1 MASNRK
7 GRINE
12 ELQRELSS
20 LIRTL
25 KDPRVQQSMVSVTK
39 VDATGD
45 LRYAK
50 VYISVLDKDK
60 SKETIKGLKS
70 AGGFLRREIGSRLQ
84 LRYTPELQFI
94 GDDSIQ
100 QGAHIL
106 EVLRDPTRVK
116 PENPANADIVLDEEA

>member
-39 VDATGD
+39 VEATGD

-60 SKETIKGLKS
+60 SKETLKGLKS

-84 LRYTPELQFI
+84 LRYTPDLIFEE
-94 GDDSIQ
+94 DDSIAY
-100 QGAHIL
+100 GAKMFSL
-106 EVLRDPTRVK
+106 LRSLDIK
-116 PENPANADIVLDEEA
+116 EDDGNENN

>member
-39 VDATGD
+39 VEATGD

-60 SKETIKGLKS
+60 SKETLKGLKS

-84 LRYTPELQFI
+84 LRYTPELVFEE
-94 GDDSIQ
+94 DDSIAY
-100 QGAHIL
+100 GAKMFSL
-106 EVLRDPTRVK
+106 LRSLDIK
-116 PENPANADIVLDEEA
+116 PDEDEGNENG

>member
-1 MASNRK
+1 MASNRI

-12 ELQRELSS
+12 DLQRELSA

-60 SKETIKGLKS
+60 SKETLKGLKS
-70 AGGFLRREIGSRLQ
+70 ASGFMRREIGSRLR
-84 LRYTPELQFI
+84 LRYTPELVFEEDQ
-94 GDDSIQ
+94 SMEY
-100 QGAHIL
+100 GARMFDLLKKL
-106 EVLRDPTRVK
+106 EVK
-116 PENPANADIVLDEEA
+116 EEKNEDGQ

>member
-1 MASNRK
+1 MASNRL

-12 ELQRELSS
+12 ELQRELSN

-39 VDATGD
+39 VEATGD

-50 VYISVLDKDK
+50 VYISVLDKSK
-60 SKETIKGLKS
+60 SKDTLKGLRS

-84 LRYTPELQFI
+84 LRYTPELVFEE
-94 GDDSIQ
+94 DDSIAY
-100 QGAHIL
+100 GARMFEL
-106 EVLRDPTRVK
+106 LRNLDK
-116 PENPANADIVLDEEA
+116 PKQEDET

>member
-12 ELQRELSS
+12 ELQRELSA

-39 VDATGD
+39 VEATGD

-60 SKETIKGLKS
+60 SRETLKGLRS

-84 LRYTPELQFI
+84 LRYTPELVFEE
-94 GDDSIQ
+94 DDSIAY
-100 QGAHIL
+100 GAKMYALLKSL
-106 EVLRDPTRVK
+106 EPHG
-116 PENPANADIVLDEEA
+116 DETEDEQN

>member
-1 MASNRK
+1 MASNRI

-39 VDATGD
+39 VEATGD

-60 SKETIKGLKS
+60 SKETLKGLRS
-70 AGGFLRREIGSRLQ
+70 AGGWLRREIGSRLQ
-84 LRYTPELQFI
+84 LRYTPELVFEE
-94 GDDSIQ
+94 DDSISY
-100 QGAHIL
+100 GAKMFDR
-106 EVLRDPTRVK
+106 LRK
-116 PENPANADIVLDEEA
+116 LDTPKGEEE

>member
-39 VDATGD
+39 VEATGD

-60 SKETIKGLKS
+60 SKETLKGLKS

-84 LRYTPELQFI
+84 LRYTPELVFEE
-94 GDDSIQ
+94 DDSIAY
-100 QGAHIL
+100 GAKMFNL
-106 EVLRDPTRVK
+106 LRSLDIK
-116 PENPANADIVLDEEA
+116 EDDGNENG

>member
-39 VDATGD
+39 VEATGD

-60 SKETIKGLKS
+60 SKETLKGLKS
-70 AGGFLRREIGSRLQ
+70 ASGFLRREIGSRLQ
-84 LRYTPELQFI
+84 LRYTPELIFEE
-94 GDDSIQ
+94 DDTIAY
-100 QGAHIL
+100 GAKMFSL
-106 EVLRDPTRVK
+106 LRSLDIK
-116 PENPANADIVLDEEA
+116 PDEGTDNEND

>member
-1 MASNRK
+1 MASNRIS
-7 GRINE
+7 RINE
-12 ELQRELSS
+12 DLQRELSA

-60 SKETIKGLKS
+60 SKETMKGLKS
-70 AGGFLRREIGSRLQ
+70 ASGFMRREIASRLH
-84 LRYTPELQFI
+84 LRYTPELIFEEDQ
-94 GDDSIQ
+94 SMEY
-100 QGAHIL
+100 GARMFDLLKKL
-106 EVLRDPTRVK
+106 EQK
-116 PENPANADIVLDEEA
+116 EAHHEDGE

>member
-39 VDATGD
+39 VEATGD

-60 SKETIKGLKS
+60 SKETLKGLKS

-84 LRYTPELQFI
+84 LRYTPELVFEE
-94 GDDSIQ
+94 DDSIAY
-100 QGAHIL
+100 GAKMFSL
-106 EVLRDPTRVK
+106 LRSLDIK
-116 PENPANADIVLDEEA
+116 EDDCNENG

>member
-39 VDATGD
+39 VEATGD

-60 SKETIKGLKS
+60 SKETLKGLKS

-84 LRYTPELQFI
+84 LRYTPELVFEE
-94 GDDSIQ
+94 DDSIAY
-100 QGAHIL
+100 GAKMFNL
-106 EVLRDPTRVK
+106 LRSLDIK
-116 PENPANADIVLDEEA
+116 PDEDDGNENG

>member
-12 ELQRELSS
+12 ELQRELSA

-39 VDATGD
+39 VEATGD

-60 SKETIKGLKS
+60 SKETLKGLRS

-84 LRYTPELQFI
+84 LRYTPELVFEE
-94 GDDSIQ
+94 DDSIAY
-100 QGAHIL
+100 GAKMFDL
-106 EVLRDPTRVK
+106 LRSLDVK
-116 PENPANADIVLDEEA
+116 NEDSDHEND

>member
-1 MASNRK
+1 MASNRI

-39 VDATGD
+39 VEATGD

-60 SKETIKGLKS
+60 SKDTLKGLKS
-70 AGGFLRREIGSRLQ
+70 AGGYLRREIGSRLQ
-84 LRYTPELQFI
+84 LRYTPELVFEE
-94 GDDSIQ
+94 DDSIAY
-100 QGAHIL
+100 GARMFDL
-106 EVLRDPTRVK
+106 LRRL
-116 PENPANADIVLDEEA
+116 DIPKDGETDHEDD

>member
-1 MASNRK
+1 MASYRK

-12 ELQRELSS
+12 DLQRELSA

-39 VDATGD
+39 VEATGD

-60 SKETIKGLKS
+60 SKETLKGLKS

-84 LRYTPELQFI
+84 LRYTPELIFEE
-94 GDDSIQ
+94 DDSIAY
-100 QGAHIL
+100 GAKMFSL
-106 EVLRDPTRVK
+106 LRSLDVK
-116 PENPANADIVLDEEA
+116 EDDGNENG

>member
-12 ELQRELSS
+12 ELQRELST
-20 LIRTL
+20 LIRAL

-39 VDATGD
+39 VEATGD

-60 SKETIKGLKS
+60 SKETLKGLRS

-84 LRYTPELQFI
+84 LRYTPELVFEE
-94 GDDSIQ
+94 DDSIAY
-100 QGAHIL
+100 GAKMFDL
-106 EVLRDPTRVK
+106 LRSLDVK
-116 PENPANADIVLDEEA
+116 NEDSDHEND

>member
-1 MASNRK
+1 MASYRK

-12 ELQRELSS
+12 DLQRELSA

-39 VDATGD
+39 VEATGD

-60 SKETIKGLKS
+60 SKETLKGLKS

-84 LRYTPELQFI
+84 LRYTPELIFEE
-94 GDDSIQ
+94 DDSIAY
-100 QGAHIL
+100 GAKMFSL
-106 EVLRDPTRVK
+106 LRSLDIK
-116 PENPANADIVLDEEA
+116 EDDGNENG

>member
-12 ELQRELSS
+12 ELQRELST
-20 LIRTL
+20 LIRAL

-39 VDATGD
+39 VEATGD

-60 SKETIKGLKS
+60 SKETLKGLRS

-84 LRYTPELQFI
+84 LRYTPELVFEE
-94 GDDSIQ
+94 DDSIAY
-100 QGAHIL
+100 GAKMFSL
-106 EVLRDPTRVK
+106 LRSLDIK
-116 PENPANADIVLDEEA
+116 EDDGNEND

>member
-12 ELQRELSS
+12 ELQRELSA

-39 VDATGD
+39 VEATGD

-60 SKETIKGLKS
+60 SKETLTGLKS

-84 LRYTPELQFI
+84 LRYTPELIFEE
-94 GDDSIQ
+94 DDSIAY
-100 QGAHIL
+100 GAKMFNL
-106 EVLRDPTRVK
+106 LRSLDIK
-116 PENPANADIVLDEEA
+116 EDDGNENG

>member
-12 ELQRELSS
+12 ELQRELSA

-39 VDATGD
+39 VEATGD

-60 SKETIKGLKS
+60 SRETLKGLRS

-84 LRYTPELQFI
+84 LRYTPELVFEE
-94 GDDSIQ
+94 DDSIAY
-100 QGAHIL
+100 GAKMYALLKSL
-106 EVLRDPTRVK
+106 EPHGDNT
-116 PENPANADIVLDEEA
+116 EDEQN

>member
-39 VDATGD
+39 VEATGD

-60 SKETIKGLKS
+60 SRETLKGLKS

-84 LRYTPELQFI
+84 LRYTPELVFEE
-94 GDDSIQ
+94 DDSIAY
-100 QGAHIL
+100 GAKMYALLKSL
-106 EVLRDPTRVK
+106 EPHER
-116 PENPANADIVLDEEA
+116 EGEDEQN

>member
-1 MASNRK
+1 MASNRI

-12 ELQRELSS
+12 DLQRELSS

-39 VDATGD
+39 VEATGD

-60 SKETIKGLKS
+60 SKETLKGLKS
-70 AGGFLRREIGSRLQ
+70 AAGFMRREIGSRLR
-84 LRYTPELQFI
+84 LRYTPELVFEEDQ
-94 GDDSIQ
+94 SMEY
-100 QGAHIL
+100 GARMFDLLRSL
-106 EVLRDPTRVK
+106 EVKED
-116 PENPANADIVLDEEA
+116 ANEDGQ

>member
-39 VDATGD
+39 VEATGD

-60 SKETIKGLKS
+60 SKETLKGLKS

-84 LRYTPELQFI
+84 LRYTPELIFEE
-94 GDDSIQ
+94 DDSIAY
-100 QGAHIL
+100 GAKMFSL
-106 EVLRDPTRVK
+106 LRSLDIK
-116 PENPANADIVLDEEA
+116 PDEDEGNENG